1 MMDKNNLGSFNSLQE
16 LWEAHPEGGHE
27 GDYATVNG
35 VVFRWN
41 KYNRIWS
48 GTGTPMETYGRKTD
62 VHEGDVVINNDL
74 TVAGMIRARG
84 VKQPNK
90 GLFHDLASLQKR
102 YPFPEVGWWATV
114 GDSVPGQIYRCDQPG
129 VWSATGETGGLD
141 SVDYEKINKIEQ
153 LLQEGYTFMGV
164 ATPET
169 NPGTPDQKVFYIA
182 YGKGVYANFG
192 GLNVNEDEVVLLTFD
207 DTWGKSLPGI
217 ASNSKLTDLEK
228 KVGEVYDGVTN
239 VISISKHEDD
249 VKHLIDVSN
258 VTTEGYVDP
267 DNGSINS
274 ASGGMYY
281 TSIDVKKGD
290 VVKIKNTVGSV
301 VEYYY
306 MRFIAAFDSNG
317 DVIQFAGVS
326 TATYEY
332 VVPEGV
338 IKLMPTFYKIT
349 PKVEIEITRREI
361 VIKSSVKDNAIP
373 YESLT
378 KDAKERLKSPFV
390 KVKEDVNISTIETI
404 LVTAMSNGYMA
415 PNCVPSPDAS
425 GYKYTP
431 KIGVKNGDIISF
443 QNGYEKGHQDTTPR
457 FICAYDVNENPIES
471 KGSNGDVS
479 TMVITEDVH
488 YIVVTAYAD
497 TTFTGINILKSSVE
511 NKEDQHFQLLRN
523 YGYQYTG
530 ELLSGQ
536 ICSFPLNTL
545 KDKKNIA
552 ISSVFTAFNYALRI
566 GRLHA
571 GSSFPYIDINATN
584 VTVVNEFRTLTK
596 AHGLNIDKDLQVFIR
611 IKDEATIDKLI
622 IVSQGVSADL
632 SKEDWRWFGNFGEP
646 CVQAVGMDLQYISIG
661 WSASAFNQ
669 DIWICGDSYTSK
681 ALDRWVGYLYE
692 NNLDGKIAVMGYSGS
707 KSPEQ
712 YVSLCNLLNIHKPK
726 FVIWCLG
733 MNEEDNNAVNAQ
745 WKTYL
750 DAVVSLCKLYGINL
764 ILATIPCVPSID
776 NTYKNTIVK
785 SSGYRYIDFAK
796 AVNAENAGATW
807 YSGMLS
813 SDNVHPSETG
823 AKALFYQAISDVP
836 EMLSL

>member
-1 MMDKNNLGSFNSLQE
+1 MAKVKKTIGRVPTARFEYTDG
-16 LWEAHPEGGHE
+16 
-27 GDYATVNG
+27 
-35 VVFRWN
+35 
-41 KYNRIWS
+41 
-48 GTGTPMETYGRKTD
+48 ETYYSGNIVTRYGSAFQCVAESTTTPPATLDASGKVTIS
-62 VHEGDVVINNDL
+62 EGWIFFADTSAISNVVAKH
-74 TVAGMIRARG
+74 T
-84 VKQPNK
+84 K
-90 GLFHDLASLQKR
+90 
-102 YPFPEVGWWATV
+102 
-114 GDSVPGQIYRCDQPG
+114 
-129 VWSATGETGGLD
+129 
-141 SVDYEKINKIEQ
+141 KITKIEQ
-153 LLQEGYTFMGV
+153 LQ
-164 ATPET
+164 
-169 NPGTPDQKVFYIA
+169 Q
-182 YGKGVYANFG
+182 
-192 GLNVNEDEVVLLTFD
+192 
-207 DTWGKSLPGI
+207 
-217 ASNSKLTDLEK
+217 
-228 KVGEVYDGVTN
+228 EVYDGVTN
-239 VISISKHEDD
+239 IISFSKHEDD
-249 VKHLIDVSN
+249 VEHLIDVSD

-267 DNGSINS
+267 DSGSINS

-281 TSIDVKKGD
+281 TSIDVKEGD
-290 VVKIKNTVGSV
+290 VVKIKNTTGSV

-317 DVIQFAGVS
+317 DVIQSAGVS
-326 TATYEY
+326 TVTYEY

-338 IKLMPTFYKIT
+338 IKLMPTFYKPS
-349 PKVEIEITRREI
+349 PKVEVEITRHET
-361 VIKSSVKDNAIP
+361 VIKSSVNDNTVP

-378 KDAKERLKSPFV
+378 EDAKERLKKPFV
-390 KVKEDVNISTIETI
+390 KVKGDVNIPTVETI
-404 LVTAMSNGYMA
+404 LVTVMSNGYMA
-415 PNCVPSPDAS
+415 PNGVPSPDAS

-431 KIGVKNGDIISF
+431 KIEVSYGDIISF
-443 QNGYEKGHQDTTPR
+443 QNGYEGGHSDTTPR

-471 KGSNGDVS
+471 KGSNGLVS

-497 TTFTGINILKSSVE
+497 SMLGAFTGINILKSSVE

-552 ISSVFTAFNYALRI
+552 ISSIFTSFNGTLRI

-571 GSSFPYIDINATN
+571 NSAFPYIDINETT
-584 VTVVNEFRTLTK
+584 VTVVNEFRTLSK
-596 AHGLNIDKDLQVFIR
+596 PHGLNIDKDLQVFISV
-611 IKDEATIDKLI
+611 KDETLIDKFIL
-622 IVSQGVSADL
+622 VSGGISVEMSN
-632 SKEDWRWFGNFGEP
+632 EDWRWFGNSGKPF
-646 CVQAVGMDLQYISIG
+646 VQSIGMDISYISVG

-681 ALDRWVGYLYE
+681 GLDRWVGYIYE
-692 NNLDGKIAVMGYSGS
+692 HNLDNRIAVMGYSGS

-712 YVSLCNLLNIHKPK
+712 YVSLCNLLKIHKPK

-764 ILATIPCVPSID
+764 ILATIPCVPSVD
-776 NTYKNTIVK
+776 NTFKNAIVK